1 MRKNRTPGSVRGAPG
16 NRRPYRDRCRLAVNG
31 GIFFQKFVKSS
42 TAITILQMNTL
53 ARILL
58 LVLGLSVDGW
68 AAEKASLDEHLEP
81 LRPFLGKTWKGHFKN
96 STPEKPQ
103 VDVSRWERALNGKAV
118 RVMHSVNDG
127 VYGGESIIRWDAEK
141 KALVYY
147 YFTTAGFMTSGT
159 MTVSGAVFTSEEK
172 VTGGTGGITEVRS
185 TTEIRADGTM
195 VCKAEYLKDGKPSG
209 GREVTYKEDAKAEV
223 KWK

>member
-1 MRKNRTPGSVRGAPG
+1 
-16 NRRPYRDRCRLAVNG
+16 VNG

-81 LRPFLGKTWKGHFKN
+81 LRPFLGKTWKGHFKD

-103 VDVSRWERALNGKAV
+103 VDVARWERALNGKAV
-118 RVMHSVNDG
+118 RILHSVNDG
-127 VYGGESIIRWDAEK
+127 VYGGESIIVWDEK
-141 KALVYY
+141 KKGLVFY
-147 YFTTAGFMTSGT
+147 YFNTAGFYTTGTITFSEGKYTSHEIVTGNAEGVT
-159 MTVSGAVFTSEEK
+159 EVKATSE
-172 VTGGTGGITEVRS
+172 VS
-185 TTEIRADGTM
+185 ADGTM
-195 VCKAEYLKDGKPSG
+195 HSKSEYLKEGKWVPG
-209 GREVTYKEDAKAEV
+209 HEVIYKEDSKAEV
-223 KWK
+223 VFK